1 MQTMLACYEAN
12 KFATAPSLGWAKWRI
27 NGMLRE
33 DLKSCTSFSLRSAAR
48 PTSLP
53 TRLWHG
59 PHCGALRKP
68 FLDSSTEPNE
78 RQDHNVDNGSP
89 ESAAPIEQYEDKR
102 EKCCA
107 EQQEF

>member
-1 MQTMLACYEAN
+1 MRTTLACYEAN
-12 KFATAPSLGWAKWRI
+12 ESASAPSLGWAKWRI
-27 NGMLRE
+27 NGVLRE

-48 PTSLP
+48 LTSLP
-53 TRLWHG
+53 TRPWHG
-59 PHCGALRKP
+59 THCEALRKP

-78 RQDHNVDNGSP
+78 NQYHNVDKGSP